1 MPRPIF
7 RLPGRA
13 LRPSALALKLAM
25 AGALLAALGAAP
37 AAQAQTV
44 NTPARRY
51 DIPAGPLNTTLN
63 RYAQEAGILLS
74 APGALTQG
82 KSGPGLSGAV
92 TVEQGFA
99 RLLQGQGLQAVR
111 QADGTYALHRT
122 APDSSA
128 VTLPAVRVTAG
139 SFAPS
144 ALPEPYAGGHLA
156 RGGRLGLLGNK
167 DVMKTPFST
176 SSYTSRM
183 IEDWQIR
190 WRRYCER
197 TRR

>member
-128 VTLPAVRVTAG
+128 VTLPA
-139 SFAPS
+139 
-144 ALPEPYAGGHLA
+144 
-156 RGGRLGLLGNK
+156 
-167 DVMKTPFST
+167 
-176 SSYTSRM
+176 
-183 IEDWQIR
+183 
-190 WRRYCER
+190 
-197 TRR
+197 